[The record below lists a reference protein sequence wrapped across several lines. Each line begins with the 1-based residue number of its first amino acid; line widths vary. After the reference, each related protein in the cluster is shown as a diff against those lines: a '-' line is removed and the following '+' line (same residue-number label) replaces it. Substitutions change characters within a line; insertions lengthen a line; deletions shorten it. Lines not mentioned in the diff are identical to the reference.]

1 MESATTTTLLC
12 FALVLLNRGLVV
24 TQTLEI
30 GEDPGLGDLA
40 LETAQRRFNPFVF
53 TDGHLGHENRNC

>member
-1 MESATTTTLLC
+1 MKLFLVGQGDIGKESAAAAALLGL
-12 FALVLLNRGLVV
+12 ALVLLDWCLVV

-40 LETAQRRFNPFVF
+40 LETA
-53 TDGHLGHENRNC
+53 